1 MPVSKTDLFT
11 PNEIKLAII
20 GRALS
25 HPARIRIF
33 ELINEFGYVKNID
46 LSQQLN
52 LTHSSVSN
60 HIKKLKE
67 ADLITIEYAPN
78 YFHISL
84 KQNGLNAIY
93 SFAESFSNLRI

>member
-11 PNEIKLAII
+11 PNEIKLAFI

-33 ELINEFGYVKNID
+33 ELINANGYVKFND
-46 LSQQLN
+46 LVNELQL
-52 LTHSSVSN
+52 TQTSVSN

-67 ADLITIEYAPN
+67 ADLIRIQYAPN
-78 YFHISL
+78 YFQISL
-84 KQNGLNAIY
+84 KQNSFKSII
-93 SFAESFSNLRI
+93 SFAESF